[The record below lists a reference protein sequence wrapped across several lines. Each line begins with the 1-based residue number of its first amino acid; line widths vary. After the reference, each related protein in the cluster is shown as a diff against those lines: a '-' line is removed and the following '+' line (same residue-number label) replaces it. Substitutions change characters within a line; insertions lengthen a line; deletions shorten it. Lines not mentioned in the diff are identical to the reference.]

1 MRVNKIFPPSG
12 YKSWWLSL
20 PSVFCLATLMFVMG
34 FWMSAGGNGFASA
47 NGFWLPD
54 SSSYAQAADTLLKGD
69 LDLLRTPVYPLI
81 IALLRA
87 IVGPVYTYKA
97 LLLVQFIFFL
107 ISGILLREIA
117 AKFTGSI
124 KTGFWISS
132 IYLLFPGHIVTCVNI
147 MTESFS
153 VSGVV
158 VLLWCLMRR
167 YPKFPTWIDGILS
180 GLVLAFLIYL
190 RPIFLYLIPV
200 VFVYYLVLLIREKK
214 DYRFSFSVGC
224 AMLAVIVASL
234 FVYQHAMTKKYGIHA
249 ITMVNIVNN
258 FSTAKEGI
266 GMHPELASTEELHDL
281 LEEVE
286 AQHNMG
292 ACDDAVALM
301 PYYLSNPVLF
311 EGYTNRLLR
320 YSPKDVLKHV
330 LFERTPAVVNSKLFI
345 SYTRFPF
352 NLIEM
357 FNPTMHVYFA
367 VIVWFLVFFVFY
379 VRRSGSLPPITSL
392 LLMITLGI
400 TFTSIIGAM
409 GDWPRLNMPGI
420 PAFLLIAGKLCTF
433 YRLRI
438 TKSSHRSDAL
448 MLF

>member
-1 MRVNKIFPPSG
+1 MRVSNIFPPSG

-20 PSVFCLATLMFVMG
+20 PSVFCLATLMFAMG

-54 SSSYAQAADTLLKGD
+54 SLSYAQAADTLLNGD

-81 IALLRA
+81 IALLKA
-87 IVGPVYTYKA
+87 IFGPAYAYKI
-97 LLLVQFIFFL
+97 LLLVQFIVFL
-107 ISGILLREIA
+107 ISGILLRKIA
-117 AKFTGSI
+117 VKFTGSI
-124 KTGFWISS
+124 KAAFWISS
-132 IYLLFPGHIVTCVNI
+132 IFLLFPGHIVTSVNI

-153 VSGVV
+153 VSGVIILIWSLV
-158 VLLWCLMRR
+158 RSH
-167 YPKFPTWIDGILS
+167 PKYPTWTDAILS

-190 RPIFLYLIPV
+190 RPIFLYLLPV
-200 VFVYYLVLLIREKK
+200 TFVYYLLLLIRFKK
-214 DYRFSFSVGC
+214 DYQFSFSVGC

-249 ITMVNIVNN
+249 ITIVNIVNN

-266 GMHPELASTEELHDL
+266 GMHPDLASTEELHAL

-301 PYYLSNPVLF
+301 PYYISNPVIF
-311 EGYTNRLLR
+311 EEYTNRLLR

-330 LFERTPAVVNSKLFI
+330 VFRRTPAVVNSKLFI

-352 NLIEM
+352 NLIEI

-367 VIVWFLVFFVFY
+367 IIIWFLVFFIIY
-379 VRRSGSLPPITSL
+379 VRRSGNLPPISSL
-392 LLMITLGI
+392 LLMMTLGI

-433 YRLRI
+433 YRLS
-438 TKSSHRSDAL
+438 TKESSSRSDTL